1 MTTPMPLDN
10 LKLSC
15 NRDFSLVEGFNPA
28 VKLTRTQTVM
38 EGASYCDF
46 RFKLRRPQNTPST

>member
-1 MTTPMPLDN
+1 VGAL
-10 LKLSC
+10 LSC

-38 EGASYCDF
+38 EGASHCDF
-46 RFKLRRPQNTPST
+46 RFELRPKNAPQNASSR